1 MNANDLPG
9 TGEAARREVENLA
22 KLRVELEGSLAD
34 GENKIASLESQIAD
48 RERLI
53 TALNQKLAS
62 ESQKVASLNQA
73 VESALD
79 WQRRSWFKRAF
90 HRWRPPG
97 QQHAR
102 KGILKR
108 LTQSLGKRFDE
119 IKDIKSRTLEL
130 IATLKRAMRKKGRLE
145 IEVITMI
152 YNEAFL
158 APLFVR
164 HYAPWVDKFTVFYS
178 ESTDGTRHELE
189 RAAAECGVK
198 RLKIV
203 PFEYPNGMDDIRRI
217 ERINQAV
224 RESSA
229 DFVVCVDTDEFVHPW
244 PFENANPRDELA
256 KESGDVVYCA
266 MVQSYR
272 HVTDVDVDRSKPPL
286 FQRRHG
292 VTDFFINQEGKQVLL
307 KDIYTKP
314 CIVRPDS
321 GAQFLVG
328 LHGLKQPKRGST
340 QWRGAHW
347 VKADVFCVSRCVRD
361 RRDRL
366 SEKNLQNNYGVQYF
380 SVTEEKIL
388 ADLKAHENDPKLF

>member
-1 MNANDLPG
+1 
-9 TGEAARREVENLA
+9 
-22 KLRVELEGSLAD
+22 
-34 GENKIASLESQIAD
+34 
-48 RERLI
+48 
-53 TALNQKLAS
+53 
-62 ESQKVASLNQA
+62 
-73 VESALD
+73 
-79 WQRRSWFKRAF
+79 
-90 HRWRPPG
+90 
-97 QQHAR
+97 
-102 KGILKR
+102 LK
-108 LTQSLGKRFDE
+108 QSSRKRFDE
-119 IKDIKSRTLEL
+119 IKTIKSKTLQL
-130 IATLKRAMRKKGRLE
+130 IAILRRAMRKKGRLE
-145 IEVITMI
+145 IEVISMI

-158 APLFVR
+158 APLFMR

-189 RAAAECGVK
+189 KAAAECGVK
-198 RLKIV
+198 RLKII
-203 PFEYPNGMDDIRRI
+203 PFEFPHGFDDIRKI
-217 ERINQAV
+217 DRINRAV

-229 DFVVCVDTDEFVHPW
+229 DFVVCADTDEFVYPW
-244 PFENANPRDELA
+244 PFETTNPRDELA

-272 HVTDVDVDRSKPPL
+272 HVTDADIDRTKPPL

-292 VTDFFINQEGKQVLL
+292 VTDFIINQEGKQVLL

-328 LHGLKQPKRGST
+328 VHGLKDPKRGST

-347 VKADVFCVSRCVRD
+347 VKADAFCVLRSVRD

-366 SEKNLQNNYGVQYF
+366 SEKNRQNNYGVQYF

-388 ADLKAHENDPKLF
+388 ADLKTHENDPKLF